1 MMDFMQ
7 IKYFILVAQYSSF
20 SKAANDAYTTQSNVS
35 KQIAHL
41 EEELGVKLFER
52 NTRQVQLTPQGAY
65 FYKEI
70 NRLLNHLDDI
80 VKNVKTMDVNRS
92 GTLKVGLHGQLAMDI
107 IAPGLFYLF
116 QDRYPDIDLQIVS
129 MGFKNLR
136 ANLLNE
142 TLDVIL
148 TFSFEQ
154 QNNKSISHFVVSRST
169 PRIYYLKELFED
181 RTPIFEDFKQMPLV
195 SLDNEESKP
204 AIAYIDEICKINQL
218 EFKNHI
224 RINSMET
231 MKFYLESGLGVAIL
245 GCSYQIA
252 NSKKLGYI
260 DIPKVPYL
268 IGTDAIWVKNNMNPA
283 LELFVD
289 VLKECI
295 CDKNT
300 KDQSLST

>member
-1 MMDFMQ
+1 MDFTQ

-20 SKAANDAYTTQSNVS
+20 SKAANDAYTTQSNIS
-35 KQIAHL
+35 KQIANL
-41 EEELGVKLFER
+41 EENLGVKLFER
-52 NTRQVQLTPQGAY
+52 NTRQVQLTPQGSY

-70 NRLLNHLDDI
+70 SCLLNHLNEVI
-80 VKNVKTMDVNRS
+80 KNVKNIDVDRS

-107 IAPGLFYLF
+107 IAPGLFNLF
-116 QDRYPDIDLQIVS
+116 QERYPDVDLQIVS

-142 TLDVIL
+142 SLDLIL

-154 QNNKSISHFVVSRST
+154 QNNKSISHFIVSRSM
-169 PRIYYLKELFED
+169 PRIYYLKEQFGNQ
-181 RTPIFEDFKQMPLV
+181 TPTFDDFKSMALI

-204 AIAYIDEICKINQL
+204 AIAYIDELCQLNQL
-218 EFKNHI
+218 KFKNHV

-252 NSKKLGYI
+252 NSTKLGFI
-260 DIPKVPYL
+260 EIPKVPYL
-268 IGTDAIWVKNNMNPA
+268 IGTDAIWLKSNMNPT
-283 LELFVD
+283 LELFIR
-289 VLKECI
+289 VLNDCI
-295 CDKNT
+295 CIE
-300 KDQSLST
+300 KDSCL